1 MVLTYSLDSFETEDV
16 LSLVLVYSES
26 RVIKEKREGIIYFTL
41 TLKYVNDNITF
52 AVLHL
57 AVLHLVVLYL

>member
-16 LSLVLVYSES
+16 LSLVLMYSES
-26 RVIKEKREGIIYFTL
+26 RVMKEKREGIIYFTL

>member
-1 MVLTYSLDSFETEDV
+1 MVLTYSLDSFETEDI
-16 LSLVLVYSES
+16 LSLVLMYSES

>member
-16 LSLVLVYSES
+16 LSLVLMYSES

>member
-16 LSLVLVYSES
+16 LSLVLMCSES
-26 RVIKEKREGIIYFTL
+26 RVTKEKREGIICFTL

>member
-16 LSLVLVYSES
+16 LSVVLMYSES

-41 TLKYVNDNITF
+41 MLKYVNDNITF

>member
-16 LSLVLVYSES
+16 LSLVLMYSES

-57 AVLHLVVLYL
+57 AVLHLVVLDL